1 MSAPRTPLTRERVL
15 AAALDLADADGL
27 AALSMRR
34 LGQALGVEAMSLYN
48 HVPNKAA
55 ILDGLVD
62 RVFAEIELPA
72 PGEPWKDAMRR
83 RAHAA
88 RAALMRHRWAIG
100 LMDSRRDPGLA
111 TLRHHDA
118 VIGCLRL
125 GGFSVAGAAHAFSLV
140 DSYLYGFVLQH
151 QALPFDG
158 EAELAEVGAQI
169 MEGLPPGAFPHF
181 VELATEHALQPGYDY
196 GDEFAIGLEVVL
208 DGLERAAGWR

>member
-1 MSAPRTPLTRERVL
+1 MPEARTPLTRERVL
-15 AAALDLADADGL
+15 AAALELADADGL
-27 AALSMRR
+27 SALSMRR

-62 RVFAEIELPA
+62 LVFAEIELPT
-72 PGEPWKDAMRR
+72 PGEPWKDALRR
-83 RAHAA
+83 RTHAA
-88 RAALMRHRWAIG
+88 RAVLMRHPWAIG
-100 LMDSRRDPGLA
+100 LMDSRRSPGLA

-125 GGFSVAGAAHAFSLV
+125 GGFTVAGAAHAFSLI

-158 EAELAEVGAQI
+158 EDELAEVGGQI
-169 MEGLPPGAFPHF
+169 MEGLPEGAFPHF
-181 VELATEHALQPGYDY
+181 VELATEHALQPGYDF

-208 DGLERAAGWR
+208 DGIERAATWQ